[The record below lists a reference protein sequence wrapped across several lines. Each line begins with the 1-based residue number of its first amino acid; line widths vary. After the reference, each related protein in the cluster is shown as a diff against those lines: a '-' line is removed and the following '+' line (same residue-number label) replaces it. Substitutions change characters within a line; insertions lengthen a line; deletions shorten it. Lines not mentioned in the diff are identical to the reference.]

1 MDSAETSFPLLFF
14 PLHPQ
19 ELDPDPHTHWG
30 ALARNSPQ
38 PSAVFLNQTMKLM
51 IRLFFPLFKTFFL
64 KIFMCK
70 LVYKVEA

>member
-51 IRLFFPLFKTFFL
+51 IRLFFPPFKNILFKN
-64 KIFMCK
+64 IH
-70 LVYKVEA
+70 V